1 MTDRIAEGLPRL
13 KARMAGA
20 FQLLEALTATFS
32 KAALLFYFR
41 SLFELLH
48 GCHGACGV
56 VCTLCR
62 LRASVAFGDRMLV

>member
-1 MTDRIAEGLPRL
+1 MTDRITEGSPRL

-32 KAALLFYFR
+32 KAALLFCLR

-48 GCHGACGV
+48 GCHGSSGV
-56 VCTLCR
+56 VGTLHR